1 MNHPQNQSLADLRV
15 EVASLQKQ
23 RKQKN
28 RLDETRH
35 GGAICVKSLPKTSL
49 PEAVAYILH
58 QQPNKVF
65 EVPTIVDALFIEATP
80 KDARNDARN
89 RVSNVLSIGLK
100 NNKWYRGKKGQ
111 YSLSQAAV
119 KASVAS

>member
-1 MNHPQNQSLADLRV
+1 M
-15 EVASLQKQ
+15 
-23 RKQKN
+23 RK
-28 RLDETRH
+28 EF
-35 GGAICVKSLPKTSL
+35 AKTSL
-49 PEAVAYILH
+49 PEAVSDILH
-58 QQPNKVF
+58 QQPDKIF
-65 EVPTIVDALFIEATP
+65 EVPTIVDALFVDATP

-111 YSLSQAAV
+111 YSLSQEAA